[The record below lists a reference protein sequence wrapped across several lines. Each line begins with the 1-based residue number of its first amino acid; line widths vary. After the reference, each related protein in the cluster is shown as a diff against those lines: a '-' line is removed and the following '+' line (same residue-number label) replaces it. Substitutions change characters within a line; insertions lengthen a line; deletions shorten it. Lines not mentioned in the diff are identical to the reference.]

1 MITVTGRSK
10 AYKEDLKY
18 QEQSKSLLPAQSGY
32 PTGLRPEYRNS
43 IIFGGTVTV
52 TS

>member
-18 QEQSKSLLPAQSGY
+18 QEQLEAMSLRPAQSGY
-32 PTGLRPEYRNS
+32 PTGASNKYLPARQR
-43 IIFGGTVTV
+43 GR
-52 TS
+52 

>member
-1 MITVTGRSK
+1 MALNLLI
-10 AYKEDLKY
+10 KEDRKE
-18 QEQSKSLLPAQSGY
+18 EQAHKSLLPVQSGY